1 MIDADQR
8 VHHVERGDAAGAG
21 EAVAIDLEQGVTEME
36 KGKGLRKGRDVLPVD
51 RDRAGPPWRE
61 DTVPLTRRPF
71 LRRVAQPCL
80 QQELNTFL
88 GFNLLT
94 GVKRLSRF
102 KYPILDNTLKI
113 GQL

>member
-51 RDRAGPPWRE
+51 RASVSIEQAR
-61 DTVPLTRRPF
+61 
-71 LRRVAQPCL
+71 
-80 QQELNTFL
+80 L
-88 GFNLLT
+88 GE
-94 GVKRLSRF
+94 KIRSR
-102 KYPILDNTLKI
+102 
-113 GQL
+113 